1 MTFICRSA
9 EIPIDPYWGAVI
21 LTSIR
26 FFLALIALF
35 SAKKLPRKLTYI
47 ACQGLSALATSM
59 IGFYFL
65 LISSQNYVSLHTY
78 VSFRM
83 IPIFAILLLYVSFV
97 FGVANIPFIL
107 QSEILPLK
115 ARSFGSALIGLLD
128 NLSLF
133 LSAKM
138 VPTLEFFLGT
148 HGMFFMHSCISIF
161 VGITCFFIMPETK
174 GMTLEEIEELF
185 AN

>member
-1 MTFICRSA
+1 
-9 EIPIDPYWGAVI
+9 
-21 LTSIR
+21 
-26 FFLALIALF
+26 
-35 SAKKLPRKLTYI
+35 
-47 ACQGLSALATSM
+47 M
-59 IGFYFL
+59 IGIYFL
-65 LISSQNYVSLHTY
+65 LISQNNFTFLQNHI
-78 VSFRM
+78 SFRM
-83 IPIFAILLLYVSFV
+83 IPIFSILLLYVAFV

-115 ARSFGSALIGLLD
+115 ARSFGCALIGLLD

-138 VPTLEFFLGT
+138 VPSLEFFLGT

-174 GMTLEEIEELF
+174 GMTLEEIEDLF
-185 AN
+185 SNY